1 MLKKLVSM
9 ATMVALSSASH
20 FDDIE
25 DIENFKFDHVAF
37 LTKKDCALDPYPEIR
52 HFLEVESAH
61 YKDLDVRV
69 ASDG

>member
-1 MLKKLVSM
+1 MLAKLVSM
-9 ATMVALSSASH
+9 AVFISVGSASH
-20 FDDIE
+20 FDNIE
-25 DIENFKFDHVAF
+25 ELENFKFDHVAF
-37 LTKKDCALDPYPEIR
+37 LTKKDCALDNYPDIR